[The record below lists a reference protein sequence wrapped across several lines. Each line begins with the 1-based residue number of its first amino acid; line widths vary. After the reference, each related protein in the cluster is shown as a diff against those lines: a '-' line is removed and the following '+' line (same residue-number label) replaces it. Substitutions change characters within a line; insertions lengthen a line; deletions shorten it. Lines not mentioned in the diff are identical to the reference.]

1 MPLIIVID
9 GIVLLR
15 QVTTMTNFRM
25 FCLSL
30 LVALVWFTPDA
41 TSQDQLDI
49 VADVVQFRGEG
60 ARTKWEF
67 HYSFADTAVRYVVTQ
82 NGFVGELLC
91 SLEVVSEVGDTT
103 RDEWISSAA
112 STSSVPVHQQFYS
125 GVRPLM
131 LSPGKYTV
139 RFTATDVND
148 RSSSVTSQ
156 FTSTVRPFTYLPSIS
171 DVMFVMPIKLGADTR
186 FDRNGQPAVPNPRHE
201 IIGRDPSICIYAE
214 IYNALRAKLDTF
226 ALEFQVLDNVRDEQ
240 LTTYLKMIG
249 GSDGLVVR
257 EEIPAGALR
266 SGVYTLK
273 VRMMSRDLATV
284 YDTREERFYILNPE
298 LPPEGRIMLT
308 EDEQFQA
315 SEWSVIKGERLA
327 LELELSDVL
336 ASSAEQAIRE
346 QCTDERAQQRYLFLF
361 WRNRDPDVSTMSN
374 ERLDE
379 FRAMF
384 KRAQTFYSSASFR
397 NGWKTDRGLALLR
410 YGQPTQVEQ
419 FIQSID
425 AKPYE
430 IWFYQHIQ
438 GGVYFYF
445 VDWQLQQ
452 NHRLVHSTMIGQVRE
467 PNWYNLYAKAFS
479 PVPNPP
485 ENLMPTSR

>member
-1 MPLIIVID
+1 MID

-15 QVTTMTNFRM
+15 QVTTMTKVKM

-30 LVALVWFTPDA
+30 VVALMWYTPHA
-41 TSQDQLDI
+41 AAQDQLDI

-91 SLEVVSEVGDTT
+91 SLEVVSELGDTT

-112 STSSVPVHQQFYS
+112 SSSSVPVHQRFYA

-131 LSPGKYTV
+131 LSPGKYAV

-148 RSSSVTSQ
+148 RSSTVTSQ

-171 DVMFVMPIKLGADTR
+171 DVMFVMPMKLGADAR

-201 IIGRDPSICIYAE
+201 IIGRDPSICLYAE

-240 LTTYLKMIG
+240 LITYLRMVG
-249 GSDGLVVR
+249 VSDGLVIR

-298 LPPEGRIMLT
+298 LPPEGRILLT

-336 ASSAEQAIRE
+336 ASSAEKAIRV
-346 QCTDERAQQRYLFLF
+346 QCSDERAQQRYLFLF

-374 ERLDE
+374 ERLDD
-379 FRAMF
+379 FRAMY

>member
-1 MPLIIVID
+1 
-9 GIVLLR
+9 
-15 QVTTMTNFRM
+15 MTKVKM

-30 LVALVWFTPDA
+30 VVALMWYTPHA
-41 TSQDQLDI
+41 AAQDQLDI

-91 SLEVVSEVGDTT
+91 SLEVVSELGDTT

-112 STSSVPVHQQFYS
+112 SSSSVPVHQRFYA

-131 LSPGKYTV
+131 LSPGKYAV

-148 RSSSVTSQ
+148 RSSTVTSQ

-171 DVMFVMPIKLGADTR
+171 DVMFVMPMKLGADAR

-201 IIGRDPSICIYAE
+201 IIGRDPSICLYAE

-240 LTTYLKMIG
+240 LITYLRMVG
-249 GSDGLVVR
+249 VSDGLVIR

-298 LPPEGRIMLT
+298 LPPEGRILLT

-336 ASSAEQAIRE
+336 ASSAEKAIRV
-346 QCTDERAQQRYLFLF
+346 QCSDERAQQRYLFLF

-374 ERLDE
+374 ERLDD
-379 FRAMF
+379 FRAMY

>member
-1 MPLIIVID
+1 MID

-15 QVTTMTNFRM
+15 QVTTMTKVKM

-30 LVALVWFTPDA
+30 VVALMWYTPHA
-41 TSQDQLDI
+41 AAQDQLDI

-112 STSSVPVHQQFYS
+112 SSSSVPVHQRFYA

-131 LSPGKYTV
+131 LSPGKYAV

-148 RSSSVTSQ
+148 RSSTVTSQ

-171 DVMFVMPIKLGADTR
+171 DVMFVMPMKLGADAR

-240 LTTYLKMIG
+240 LTTYLRMVG
-249 GSDGLVVR
+249 GNDGLVVR

-298 LPPEGRIMLT
+298 LPPEGRILLT

-315 SEWSVIKGERLA
+315 SEWSVIKGERLE

-336 ASSAEQAIRE
+336 ASSAEKTIRL

-361 WRNRDPDVSTMSN
+361 WRNRDPDLSTMSN
-374 ERLDE
+374 ERLDD

-397 NGWKTDRGLALLR
+397 NGWKTDRGQALLR
-410 YGQPTQVEQ
+410 FGQPTQVEQ

-485 ENLMPTSR
+485 ENLLPTRR